1 MTLTLVP
8 LWSWKTVGRLDTT
21 PYSLYAERYF
31 PFDRPGW
38 QFDARPP
45 AAPLPPDMVKSFH
58 DLGSYFAAH
67 RLDRLPQIVLERLT
81 QILGQ
86 SFPGW
91 RLVLIPLGLVGLV
104 TAAGSARASG

>member
-1 MTLTLVP
+1 MLTLVP
-8 LWSWKTVGRLDTT
+8 VWSWNTVGRLDTT
-21 PYSLYAERYF
+21 PYSLYADRYF

-38 QFDARPP
+38 HFDARPP
-45 AAPLPPDMVKSFH
+45 ATPLPPDIVKYSH

-67 RLDRLPQIVLERLT
+67 RLDRLPQIVQERLT

-91 RLVLIPLGLVGLV
+91 RLG
-104 TAAGSARASG
+104 